1 MNNVKSANAK
11 MKAKVKNVAQRSKSY
26 QKSRPMKQNTM
37 PQECQKTKISKLIKH
52 KEHEE
57 DLELPEVPT
66 ETFETVRADLVNVD
80 MKANLLN
87 EDIERKLTKLKFSNP
102 SWLKDVSKTWSRRT
116 DVIHKVSSDVHKA
129 LAVNDDEVPAA
140 DLMIEENAAEYLYV
154 IEVVPEPIVST

>member
-11 MKAKVKNVAQRSKSY
+11 MKANVKNVAQRSKSY

-57 DLELPEVPT
+57 ILELPEVPT

-87 EDIERKLTKLKFSNP
+87 EDIERKLTKLKFSNQ
-102 SWLKDVSKTWSRRT
+102 SWLKDVSKT
-116 DVIHKVSSDVHKA
+116 
-129 LAVNDDEVPAA
+129 
-140 DLMIEENAAEYLYV
+140 
-154 IEVVPEPIVST
+154 